1 MRQNINMKLSYQ
13 SYINEVYDA
22 INKILKSHKKYGV
35 NKNLGDTNLHLV
47 NQMPFIHKS
56 IKDSIPF
63 RLPDNGLLFNEYNDS
78 NKKRLNTFVQEI
90 RLPFPIC
97 TLEFELTKPSK
108 EIKNTPLLKI
118 ESYRYCIMLIENEDY
133 ISIYDFIDDGH
144 SDGMAFVSADAL
156 RLDKKTFDFYD
167 NEHAYGFGCGLF
179 NREKV
184 IIDFICALSCNNVE
198 IVDSD
203 IKPSAVKQQM
213 RKQKGNIPLFV
224 HKILSLNSK
233 PMAGQQAKSK
243 MGTHSSPSCHL
254 RRGHIRRLPN
264 KNVWVNAC
272 VVGDKSTGMVLKDY
286 AVI

>member
-1 MRQNINMKLSYQ
+1 MKLTYQ
-13 SYINEVYDA
+13 SYTNEAYDL
-22 INKILKSHKKYGV
+22 ISKMLKNCKKNGV
-35 NKNLGDTNLHLV
+35 NKNLGDSSLRLV
-47 NQMPFIHKS
+47 NQMPFIHQS
-56 IKDSIPF
+56 IKDSIAF

-108 EIKNTPLLKI
+108 DIKNTPLLKT
-118 ESYRYCIMLIENEDY
+118 ESYKYCIMLIENEDY
-133 ISIYDFIDDGH
+133 ISIYDLIDDGA
-144 SDGMAFVSADAL
+144 SEGMCFVSADAL

-167 NEHAYGFGCGLF
+167 NEHAYGVGCDLF

-243 MGTHSSPSCHL
+243 GGTHSSPSCHL

-286 AVI
+286 AVV